1 MRNIFV
7 KELVNEAKKNPNII
21 LITGDL
27 GYRSFE
33 TFSSQF
39 PDRFINCGVAENNMV
54 GIGAGLALTG
64 KKVFLYSI
72 IPFLVFRSLEQIRNN
87 ICHNNLDVKI
97 IGGGGGFSYGEQG
110 ISHNPTEDFAI
121 IKSLPKIKIFS
132 PGTINETKKSI
143 KLLIKDKGPC
153 YVRLGKVP
161 EFDYTI
167 DKDYKIGTGLEI
179 KKGSKVL
186 ILSTGNIIS
195 EVIRASQELEK
206 KNISTQLVSF
216 PCIKPLDNNFVKKLL
231 KNFQYIL
238 TIEEH
243 ETSGGFGSSVEEILI
258 NIPKKSIN
266 FKKIGLNNEIHNEI
280 GTQDYLRKIKKINY
294 KGIVNSVLK
303 LLK

>member
-1 MRNIFV
+1 MRNIFIS
-7 KELVNEAKKNPNII
+7 ELVNQAKKNPDIY

-33 TFSSQF
+33 VFSSQF

-110 ISHNPTEDFAI
+110 ISHNPTEDFSI
-121 IKSLPKIKIFS
+121 MKSLPKIKIFS
-132 PGTINETKKSI
+132 PGTKDETQKSV
-143 KLLIKDKGPC
+143 KLLIKDNGPC
-153 YVRLGKVP
+153 YIRLGKVP
-161 EFDYTI
+161 EVN
-167 DKDYKIGTGLEI
+167 YKINRDFKIGSGVDI
-179 KKGSKVL
+179 KKGNKVL

-195 EVIRASQELEK
+195 HVIKASSELEK
-206 KNISTQLVSF
+206 NKISTKVVSF
-216 PCIKPLDNNFVKKLL
+216 PCFKPINTPYVKKLL
-231 KNFQYIL
+231 KNFKYII
-238 TIEEH
+238 TVEEH
-243 ETSGGFGSSVEEILI
+243 DISGGFGSSIEEIIVNL
-258 NIPKKSIN
+258 NKKSIY
-266 FKKIGLNNEIHNEI
+266 FKKIGLKNEIHKEI
-280 GTQDYLRKIKKINY
+280 GNQEYLRKIKKINY
-294 KGIVNSVLK
+294 KGITNTILK